1 MNETRTNLKTKTVTV
16 EINMV
21 EGKYELRTFMSH
33 DTNEKDLM
41 ECVFSMVNYAQKEF
55 NITEP
60 EFTDMF
66 TAILLYIFA
75 KEEDV
80 KRIVDTMKTKVNE

>member
-1 MNETRTNLKTKTVTV
+1 MDNSRNNLRTKTVTV

-21 EGKYELRTFMSH
+21 EGKYELRTFMSY
-33 DTNEKDLM
+33 DINEKDLM
-41 ECVFSMVNYAQKEF
+41 ECVFNYAQKEF

-60 EFTDMF
+60 EFSDMF
-66 TAILLYIFA
+66 IAILLCIFA

-80 KRIVDTMKTKVNE
+80 KRIVDTMKTKIN

>member
-1 MNETRTNLKTKTVTV
+1 MDNSRNNLRTKTVTV

-21 EGKYELRTFMSH
+21 EGKYELRTFMSY
-33 DTNEKDLM
+33 DINEKDLM

-60 EFTDMF
+60 EFTGHVYSNSVMYF
-66 TAILLYIFA
+66 C
-75 KEEDV
+75 
-80 KRIVDTMKTKVNE
+80 

>member
-1 MNETRTNLKTKTVTV
+1 MDKSTNIKTKTVTV

-21 EGKYELRTFMSH
+21 EGKYELKTFMSH
-33 DTNEKDLM
+33 DINEKDLM

-60 EFTDMF
+60 ELTDMF
-66 TAILLYIFA
+66 TAILLCIFA
-75 KEEDV
+75 KKEDIKKV
-80 KRIVDTMKTKVNE
+80 VDMASQKIN